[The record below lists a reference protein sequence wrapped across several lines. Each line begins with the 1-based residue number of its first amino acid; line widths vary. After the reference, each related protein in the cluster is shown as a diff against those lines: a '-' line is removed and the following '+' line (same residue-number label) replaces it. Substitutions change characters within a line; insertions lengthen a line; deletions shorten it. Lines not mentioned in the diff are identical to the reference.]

1 MKNIFDYNAQAN
13 EALLQGGA
21 ATRASGM
28 PTQAALPGTLAPG
41 GSNETGEAI
50 LARMRQKTQS
60 MLDPVE
66 PQEVRDPILGYN
78 PNTGQV
84 FSGGKVFALDLNE
97 GRQNAALLDVHNPQ
111 LPEGFLPLESSQAKA
126 KLQRDYDGLDIV
138 DDFQRRFGQAASN
151 YGSTIEDL
159 GAESLGRAMQQYGGD
174 IAARNPSKITTAKDI
189 VDKPMTLIGET
200 AGELAYD
207 LPVAIGTTALGAAV
221 GAKAGVALAP
231 FTGGAS
237 IPLGTILG
245 GLAGR
250 FLPTLF
256 ETYGGVRSEQREKGI
271 DDKGAALAA
280 GTGSAAL
287 EAIFGP
293 EARIGSQIAKKSTQ
307 VAGKEYLEKGAN
319 KKVKDLLQQNVA
331 KNARDLLQQNAFK
344 YGGKRAVRDF
354 FKEGGTEIAQSA
366 MERAGAYNDLT
377 SPEAFD
383 EYAISGVKGGIG
395 GAMISPLASMAE
407 FQDAKTFVA
416 SLQADMANAANTA
429 LPSAQ
434 RLQAAKRVQDV
445 LRGSSDDPEFNQQ
458 LQEFRALLAEVD
470 RKITEDATKQALA
483 DGSPVN
489 LMDAAP
495 QQDLFNRG
503 MDEGANA
510 LNRQSTSQLQNMVA
524 RVMQEE
530 AEKEDGETQ
539 VTAEILRRAEERLRA
554 EAAAGAPQP
563 QQDFSGQASL
573 FDETDAPTYQAD
585 PSFGVSQFEAQQAFQ
600 GPTLDTPQARFAVG
614 ARQMNTALDLE
625 GIGGFPQVPT
635 RRSVTNDPNSPLTG
649 DLGPLQTETLQGPT
663 RGPRPISD
671 VLSPLQRASL
681 SRPASPIVGGVD
693 MSGLSLDIGGA
704 AAPVSAPNPAVETA
718 IFGRPLRT
726 VSPTVDGRTDLTPP
740 AATAAGGAFSQQAAQ
755 DLGLD
760 NLESSVAGQVGTV
773 PPMQGTIGQTEAI
786 NITSGLLSPDGKV
799 QGRSTPKAQSTADA
813 LRTFAKAWWK
823 FTNSGTNLNRPTKPT
838 KKNTTAQANAEQSL
852 RTHLRYKDE
861 AEQALTALGELVG
874 YNAKDLQTLIA
885 TSKKQVQAV
894 LSNIDFNA
902 LSEEDQAIV
911 KAMQKI
917 DVNLSSG
924 WAAAKT
930 DIFRGDYDILMSKSN
945 DTRQSSEM
953 KARGK
958 KLQFRKAAEEGYGN
972 IAGNAELEYTGFFGI
987 LQYIRF
993 NGSTYDKVLARAIRE
1008 AMIKVDESSLSRE
1021 ENIAARRERMN
1032 APDIP
1037 RVQFITEGNPR
1048 FDPNTN
1054 TIYIRED
1061 DSPSTVLHEAL
1072 HGALQSF
1079 VYNNPDHPNVKAL
1092 KQSLKAVISYKGALG
1107 ERASRVRDIL
1117 RGMVEKGNELDAV
1130 LELISYG
1137 NTLNDFR
1144 RAMEAMPTKGTPKSF
1159 LQMVNDVWNNVLALV
1174 RQLTG
1179 LKGNTEAGNVIN
1191 RTFELLAE
1199 AGMTPVAEDVKPKGN
1214 VLEAAV
1220 LADDPMDG
1228 PQKQLLKRPGTD
1240 LPSSADISR
1249 FNKTLLPKYLNT
1261 KVLFDLV
1268 GWNKAESFI
1277 SKFAETSA
1285 DWIRRNFPAL
1295 AGALTYIHAHFNTP
1309 HLLRATF
1316 QEYKNNKH
1324 AGYRMAERLAT
1335 SIEKLPTDKVS
1346 EIFRYLD
1353 GDQDALKDD
1362 DAMREVAE
1370 DVRKWRD
1377 YYVQELGDDKAKA
1390 FFASG
1395 KFSETLLFPTS
1406 REKVASDS
1414 LGVRGMSRLIGLH
1427 KRSEKNLQTD
1437 WLVTDANGDYML
1449 DNRKFMQVFEDKNG
1463 KRIPAGFID
1472 QEVFAKNGAPVGT
1485 TVDNLH
1491 NWVFDKYVNGEYR
1504 FEAHTTAAQ
1513 VIRANKADQLANALR
1528 NTMAA
1533 LGNSFASKT
1542 FTDSVASYGVE
1553 EGKRT
1558 ATSVAFSSIEEAE
1571 KVLNIKINPD
1581 TVITANSETD
1591 RTKAVSHQYRS
1602 PSLWVRIPKGARYG
1616 ALAGMV
1622 MKSSVWSAMQDTSN
1636 RSPFVSN
1643 QVASGAMRWFKQAK
1657 TVYNPSTH
1665 MTNVATNV
1673 SIAIMHDLSF
1683 GTMAQAGKLF
1693 AMYHAAPNS
1702 MSQSDRALVRAFLNS
1717 SAMLGDY
1724 SSTEVKQALSQ
1735 ALLNAAKEAEGNKS
1749 FLTGVF
1755 GKVAQMSLYEKHKS
1769 KIATTAKGGKAV
1781 HDFANGLYAAE
1792 DNVFRLALFLKSAA
1806 EVAAHKGESVPSQ
1819 ATFDT
1824 AGNMARDGFLDYD
1837 IDAYAVKAARAS
1849 VLPFV
1854 SWPYAM
1860 AGMLGK
1866 MAVHKPWA
1874 IANVLLA
1881 YTVMEHI
1888 MQEIS
1893 GGDDED
1899 ERLRKTGPEHLRE
1912 RAFGGVGPY
1921 TSVRIPFM
1929 GDDQNPVY
1937 YKLGDYNPVFAL
1949 GRVVG
1954 EGKPS
1959 FMGQSWIP
1967 SALQPGGP
1975 YISAVMIGLAGIDPW
1990 TGKTLSSTSA
2000 TDLEKLGA
2008 RLKSLQGQF
2017 SPNLPFA
2024 NLNEWDK
2031 FVETQKGRLDRS
2043 DNAAALQ
2050 WARWAGFKVYDY
2062 NVDQAKIQQSR
2073 AARAIMGQ
2081 YKAEISKLRRA
2092 EARYERP
2099 DWAAFREKQ
2108 AELLVRMQEAM
2119 AKARGED

>member
-60 MLDPVE
+60 LLDPVE
-66 PQEVRDPILGYN
+66 PQQVRDPILGYN

-97 GRQNAALLDVHNPQ
+97 GRQNAPLLDVHNEQ

-200 AGELAYD
+200 VGELAYD
-207 LPVAIGTTALGAAV
+207 LPVALGTTAAAV
-221 GAKAGVALAP
+221 TATAPIGLALAP
-231 FTGGAS
+231 MTGGAS
-237 IPLGTILG
+237 IPLVAILS
-245 GLAGR
+245 GLGSR
-250 FLPTLF
+250 FLTTML
-256 ETYGGVRSEQREKGI
+256 ETYGSVRSEQRAKGI
-271 DDKGAALAA
+271 YDPTAAATSGL
-280 GTGSAAL
+280 GSSAL
-287 EAIFGP
+287 EALVGP
-293 EARIGSQIAKKSTQ
+293 EARIGAQLAKKSAQ
-307 VAGKEYLEKGAN
+307 AAGRQYATKKGTSE
-319 KKVKDLLQQNVA
+319 LLAPNAA
-331 KNARDLLQQNAFK
+331 KNARDLLKENAFK
-344 YGGKRAVRDF
+344 YGGKKALQDF
-354 FKEGGTEIAQSA
+354 ATEGGTEIAQSA

-395 GAMISPLASMAE
+395 GAMISPLSTMAE
-407 FQDAKTFVA
+407 FQDAKSFME
-416 SLQADMANAANTA
+416 SLKADMADAANTA

-434 RLQAAKRVQDV
+434 RIQAAKRVQDV
-445 LRGSSDDPEFNQQ
+445 LRGSSSDAEFNAQ
-458 LQEFRALLAEVD
+458 LQEFRGLLAEVD

-510 LNRQSTSQLQNMVA
+510 QGEQATTQLQNMVA

-563 QQDFSGQASL
+563 QQDYSGQISL

-600 GPTLDTPQARFAVG
+600 GPTLDTPAARFGVA
-614 ARQMNTALDLE
+614 ARQMNSALDLE
-625 GIGGFPQVPT
+625 GIGGFPEVPT
-635 RRSVTNDPNSPLTG
+635 RQPVTNDPNSPLTG

-718 IFGRPLRT
+718 AFGRPLRT

-740 AATAAGGAFSQQAAQ
+740 AAPAAGGAFSQQAAQ

-786 NITSGLLSPDGKV
+786 NITSGLLSSGGKV
-799 QGRSTPKAQSTADA
+799 QGRSTPKAQSTSDA
-813 LRTFAKAWWK
+813 LRTFAIAWWK
-823 FTNSGTNLNRPTKPT
+823 FTNSGTNLNRPTKPV
-838 KKNTTAQANAEQSL
+838 KGGTTAQANAEQSL

-885 TSKKQVQAV
+885 TSKKQVQAI
-894 LSNIDFNA
+894 LSNVDFNA
-902 LSEEDQAIV
+902 LSKEDQAIV
-911 KAMQKI
+911 QAMQKI

-930 DIFRGDYDILMSKSN
+930 DIFRGGYDIFMSKSN
-945 DTRQSSEM
+945 DTRQASEM
-953 KARGK
+953 KATGK

-1008 AMIKVDESSLSRE
+1008 TMIKVDESSLSRE

-1107 ERASRVRDIL
+1107 ERASKVRDIL

-1144 RAMEAMPTKGTPKSF
+1144 KAMEAMPTKGTPKSF

-1199 AGMTPVAEDVKPKGN
+1199 AGMTPVAEDVRPKGN

-1220 LADDPMDG
+1220 RADDPMDG
-1228 PQKQLLKRPGTD
+1228 PQKQLLKRPGTE

-1277 SKFAETSA
+1277 GKFAEASA
-1285 DWIRRNFPAL
+1285 DWVRRNFPAL

-1353 GDQDALKDD
+1353 GDQNALKDD
-1362 DAMREVAE
+1362 DAMREVAD

-1390 FFASG
+1390 FFAGG

-1437 WLVTDANGDYML
+1437 WLATDASGDYML

-1463 KRIPAGFID
+1463 KRVPAGFID

-1571 KVLNIKINPD
+1571 KVLGIKINPD
-1581 TVITANSETD
+1581 TVITANSETN
-1591 RTKAVSHQYRS
+1591 RTQAVSHQYRS

-1636 RSPFVSN
+1636 RSPYVSN

-1702 MSQSDRALVRAFLNS
+1702 MSQADRSLVRAFLNS

-1837 IDAYAVKAARAS
+1837 IDAYAVKATRAS

-1874 IANVLLA
+1874 IVNLMLA

-1912 RAFGGVGPY
+1912 RAFGGIGPY

-1975 YISAVMIGLAGIDPW
+1975 WISGLMIGLAGIDPW
-1990 TGKTLSSTSA
+1990 TGKTLSSTTA
-2000 TDLEKLGA
+2000 TNLEKLGA
-2008 RLKSLQGQF
+2008 RLQALQGQF
-2017 SPNLPFA
+2017 SPNLPFV

-2099 DWAAFREKQ
+2099 DWDAFREKQ
-2108 AELLVRMQEAM
+2108 AELLVRMQEAT
-2119 AKARGED
+2119 AKARGEA

>member
-28 PTQAALPGTLAPG
+28 PTQADLPGTLAPG

-84 FSGGKVFALDLNE
+84 FSDGKVFALDLNE

-126 KLQRDYDGLDIV
+126 KLQREYDGLDIV

-159 GAESLGRAMQQYGGD
+159 GAESLGRGMQQYGGD

-189 VDKPMTLIGET
+189 VDKPMTLIGE
-200 AGELAYD
+200 AVGELAYD
-207 LPVAIGTTALGAAV
+207 VPVALGTTAAAV
-221 GAKAGVALAP
+221 AATAPIGLALAP
-231 FTGGAS
+231 VTGGAS
-237 IPLGTILG
+237 IPLVAILSGLG
-245 GLAGR
+245 GR
-250 FLPTLF
+250 FITSML
-256 ETYGGVRSEQREKGI
+256 ETYGSVRSEQREKGI
-271 DDKGAALAA
+271 YDPAAAVTSGL
-280 GTGSAAL
+280 GSSAL
-287 EAIFGP
+287 EALVGA
-293 EARIGSQIAKKSTQ
+293 EARLGTQLAKKSAQ
-307 VAGKEYLEKGAN
+307 AAGRQYATKTGTSE
-319 KKVKDLLQQNVA
+319 LLAPNAA
-331 KNARDLLQQNAFK
+331 KNARDLLKENAFK
-344 YGGKRAVRDF
+344 YGGKKAVGDF

-366 MERAGAYNDLT
+366 IERAGAYSDLT

-383 EYAISGVKGGIG
+383 EYAISGAKGGVG
-395 GAMISPLASMAE
+395 GAMTSPLSTMAE
-407 FQDAKTFVA
+407 FQDAKSFME
-416 SLQADMANAANTA
+416 SLEQDRANAADTT

-434 RLQAAKRVQDV
+434 RIQAAKRVQDV
-445 LRGSSDDPEFNQQ
+445 LRGSSSDPEFNAQ
-458 LQEFRALLAEVD
+458 LQEFRSLLAEVD

-510 LNRQSTSQLQNMVA
+510 QGQQATNQLQNMVA
-524 RVMQEE
+524 QVTQEE
-530 AEKEDGETQ
+530 EARRQEGEATQ
-539 VTAEILRRAEERLRA
+539 PPVEILRMADERLRA

-563 QQDFSGQASL
+563 QQDFSGQTSL
-573 FDETDAPTYQAD
+573 FDETGAPTYQAD
-585 PSFGVSQFEAQQAFQ
+585 PSTREDRLNAQLAGLNNQMDEAGFQPLPTNPVQIGGVTAPMTDMQ
-600 GPTLDTPQARFAVG
+600 R
-614 ARQMNTALDLE
+614 TALA
-625 GIGGFPQVPT
+625 GPQ
-635 RRSVTNDPNSPLTG
+635 
-649 DLGPLQTETLQGPT
+649 
-663 RGPRPISD
+663 GPRPTAPTVGNLDLAGIAAD
-671 VLSPLQRASL
+671 INAMDAA
-681 SRPASPIVGGVD
+681 RPAPP
-693 MSGLSLDIGGA
+693 A
-704 AAPVSAPNPAVETA
+704 NPAVEQA
-718 IFGRPLRT
+718 IFGRTLRAPADFSMVGGAPVT
-726 VSPTVDGRTDLTPP
+726 TSSP
-740 AATAAGGAFSQQAAQ
+740 AAPAAGGVFSQQQVNQ

-760 NLESSVAGQVGTV
+760 TLESSVAGQVGTV

-838 KKNTTAQANAEQSL
+838 KKGTTAQANAEQSL
-852 RTHLRYKDE
+852 RTHLRYKDQ

-894 LSNIDFNA
+894 LGNVDFNA

-953 KARGK
+953 KARGN

-1008 AMIKVDESSLSRE
+1008 AMIKVDESRLSRE
-1021 ENIAARRERMN
+1021 ENIAARRARMN

-1092 KQSLKAVISYKGALG
+1092 KQSVKAVISYKGALG
-1107 ERASRVRDIL
+1107 ERASRVRNIL

-1144 RAMEAMPTKGTPKSF
+1144 KAMEAMPTKGTPKSF
-1159 LQMVNDVWNNVLALV
+1159 LQRVNDVWDNVLALV

-1228 PQKQLLKRPGTD
+1228 PQKQLLKRPGTE

-1268 GWNKAESFI
+1268 GWNKAASFI
-1277 SKFAETSA
+1277 GKFAETST

-1295 AGALTYIHAHFNTP
+1295 AGAMTYIHAHFNTP

-1427 KRSEKNLQTD
+1427 KRAEKNLQTD
-1437 WLVTDANGDYML
+1437 WLVTDANGDYTL

-1463 KRIPAGFID
+1463 KRVPAGFID

-1571 KVLNIKINPD
+1571 KVLGIKINPD

-1636 RSPFVSN
+1636 RSPLVSN

-1673 SIAIMHDLSF
+1673 SIAVMHDLSF
-1683 GTMAQAGKLF
+1683 GTIAQAGKLF
-1693 AMYHAAPNS
+1693 AMYHWKPNS

-1735 ALLNAAKEAEGNKS
+1735 ALLNAAKEAEGDKS

-1755 GKVAQMSLYEKHKS
+1755 GKVAQMSVYEKHKS
-1769 KIATTAKGGKAV
+1769 KLATTAKGGKAAA
-1781 HDFANGLYAAE
+1781 DFFTGLYAAE

-1874 IANVLLA
+1874 IANLLLA

-1990 TGKTLSSTSA
+1990 TGKTLSSTTA

-2050 WARWAGFKVYDY
+2050 WARWAGFKAYDY
-2062 NVDQAKIQQSR
+2062 NVDQAKIQQTR